1 MLAVGC
7 WLLAVGCWLLA
18 VGCWL
23 LAVGCWL
30 LAVLFYTQ
38 ISPFVKC
45 FTAHI
50 LILFQFFVNMFYNF
64 FTRISKYNYG

>member
-1 MLAVGC
+1 LAVGC

-30 LAVLFYTQ
+30 LAVSFYKK
-38 ISPFVKC
+38 SPFVKW
-45 FTAHI
+45 FLEKSLSFSI
-50 LILFQFFVNMFYNF
+50 YNV
-64 FTRISKYNYG
+64 